1 MVSHTGYYVYKN
13 DIFYT
18 QSPVDFEYIDQHELV
33 KRQLLGVAKT
43 KFDKFN
49 ILSCGDDF
57 GKDIIVVLA
66 LDNGQIIFN
75 DLDINFNLNFGDAIL
90 FFSNI
95 KYEINIGH
103 NLYKFAYTDKKEIFG
118 NGDKMFEVVAT
129 IKDQYKLK
137 IYANNSKDAITQAN
151 RIPISE
157 WEHPDIEPH
166 LEDRQ
171 IIRHARWGNLAAI
184 EVTDGK

>member
-1 MVSHTGYYVYKN
+1 MVSHTGYYVYK
-13 DIFYT
+13 DEIFYT
-18 QSPVDFEYIDQHELV
+18 QSPIDFAYIDQHELV

-43 KFDKFN
+43 KFSQFN

-57 GKDIIVVLA
+57 GKDIIVILA

-75 DLDINFNLNFGDAIL
+75 DLDITFDLNFGDVIL
-90 FFSNI
+90 FFSSI
-95 KYEINIGH
+95 KYEIKIGH

-118 NGDKMFEVVAT
+118 SGDKVFEVIAT
-129 IKDQYKLK
+129 IKDQYKIK
-137 IYANNSKDAITQAN
+137 VYANNKEHAIRQAN
-151 RIPISE
+151 TIPVSE

-171 IIRHARWGNLAAI
+171 LIRHARWGNLAAN
-184 EVTDGK
+184 EVSDGN